1 MLARLSPTW
10 NPHDSLETS
19 SPTISMSRGSP
30 TPRPSSWATR
40 MYSMLSGSKPIIFAA
55 TASMATWSADA
66 SMKFLTTGNIVR
78 GPGPLPAVVP
88 SMTAKTPGWI
98 SFWMA
103 SRSTSVSWI
112 HECV

>member
-1 MLARLSPTW
+1 MKPQSSR
-10 NPHDSLETS
+10 ETS
-19 SPTISMSRGSP
+19 SPTISMFSGRPLPS
-30 TPRPSSWATR
+30 PSSCAAA
-40 MYSMLSGSKPIIFAA
+40 MYSSDIGSKPIIFAA

-66 SMKFLTTGNIVR
+66 SMKFLMTGNIVR

-88 SMTAKTPGWI
+88 SMIANRPVWI
-98 SFWMA
+98 SFWIA